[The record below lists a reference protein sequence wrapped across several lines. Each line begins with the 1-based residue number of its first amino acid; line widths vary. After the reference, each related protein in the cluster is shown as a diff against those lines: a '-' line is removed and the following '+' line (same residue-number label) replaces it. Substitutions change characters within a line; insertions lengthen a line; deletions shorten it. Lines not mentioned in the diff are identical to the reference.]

1 MAKLRGIVGDGSGWT
16 LIGSSLGGLMA
27 TALALERPSQIARLI
42 LLAPALPWL
51 PADVRKPLDM
61 PVTVY
66 HGRRDELV
74 SLEKTREVARQIFT
88 DLRFD
93 EVDDDHGL
101 GKTAREID
109 WAALLED

>member
-1 MAKLRGIVGDGSGWT
+1 
-16 LIGSSLGGLMA
+16 
-27 TALALERPSQIARLI
+27 
-42 LLAPALPWL
+42 
-51 PADVRKPLDM
+51 M

-74 SLEKTREVARQIFT
+74 SLERTRAVARQLFT

-101 GKTAREID
+101 AKTAREID
-109 WAALLED
+109 WVALLED